1 MTVEIQNMMCGED
14 FAKTLDWVKVN
25 LLRENVEHE
34 YANLSKNI
42 YVISHLHSLIGRY
55 ISSIYPRYI
64 SPLTVPRQLTVKI

>member
-14 FAKTLDWVKVN
+14 SAKTLDWVKVN

-42 YVISHLHSLIGRY
+42 YVISHLHSLIGRL
-55 ISSIYPRYI
+55 ISTIHTTYL
-64 SPLTVPRQLTVKI
+64 PLTVPR